1 MNNTVSDFSKTDC
14 VKFLERGEYRAGTV
28 TRIGKKYVYV
38 LVDGQERQFYPFA
51 LQHLR
56 GVDEPRQDQDHP
68 ERSEAL
74 ENEDVGRRLSRGRL
88 EDLVSAILEDEKT
101 SSKTTWTFSPTMAL
115 IELRDWTRL
124 TEVQNYARFHDIAVP
139 EAIERLVNSG
149 LSHEHRGWTS

>member
-1 MNNTVSDFSKTDC
+1 MNRDKIKIIQNDLKHSRMKTSD
-14 VKFLERGEYRAGTV
+14 AG
-28 TRIGKKYVYV
+28 Y
-38 LVDGQERQFYPFA
+38 LA
-51 LQHLR
+51 
-56 GVDEPRQDQDHP
+56 
-68 ERSEAL
+68 
-74 ENEDVGRRLSRGRL
+74 GRL

-149 LSHEHRGWTS
+149 LSHEHRG